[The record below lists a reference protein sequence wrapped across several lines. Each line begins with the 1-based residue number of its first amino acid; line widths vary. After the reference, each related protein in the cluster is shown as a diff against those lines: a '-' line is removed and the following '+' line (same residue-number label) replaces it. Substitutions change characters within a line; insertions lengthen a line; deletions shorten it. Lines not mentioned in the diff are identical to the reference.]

1 MKRISVWLAIA
12 TMFLTSCASQGSV
25 NTTQENAAQT
35 GSAITDEAQ
44 TVSEMTDEA
53 QGVSAKEKIKVLILP
68 KFEIGEMTGDTPGEA
83 QYYFEAYE
91 QGAAE
96 YEIVGGFSDNPL
108 YVKDG
113 IALYET
119 GEGKINSALSLMAVL
134 SDDRFDFSDTYVIST
149 GCMGSATEYTVM
161 GDVCI
166 ITAAVDYDLGHHADT
181 RDMTEERE
189 TTWFHDSAFD
199 DIAFKLLDAGL
210 MDQVYDL
217 VKDIPLKTTEET
229 RMFMLKAFDGAEWA
243 GRDPKVLRGTVVT
256 GDNYWK
262 GTYNEANARLITETY
277 NCPDPYAGSE
287 MEDLALATTMDRMGM
302 LDRFIII
309 RDSVNMDV
317 FMDGVGP
324 EALWGEDVALN
335 EDSDE
340 SGDIFEV
347 AMENNF
353 KVGSRIIE
361 AICDGSI

>member
-1 MKRISVWLAIA
+1 MTKKCRLYNGLRISFII
-12 TMFLTSCASQGSV
+12 Q
-25 NTTQENAAQT
+25 
-35 GSAITDEAQ
+35 
-44 TVSEMTDEA
+44 
-53 QGVSAKEKIKVLILP
+53 
-68 KFEIGEMTGDTPGEA
+68 
-83 QYYFEAYE
+83 
-91 QGAAE
+91 
-96 YEIVGGFSDNPL
+96 
-108 YVKDG
+108 
-113 IALYET
+113 
-119 GEGKINSALSLMAVL
+119 LSNY
-134 SDDRFDFSDTYVIST
+134 R
-149 GCMGSATEYTVM
+149 
-161 GDVCI
+161 
-166 ITAAVDYDLGHHADT
+166 
-181 RDMTEERE
+181 
-189 TTWFHDSAFD
+189 
-199 DIAFKLLDAGL
+199 
-210 MDQVYDL
+210 
-217 VKDIPLKTTEET
+217 
-229 RMFMLKAFDGAEWA
+229 
-243 GRDPKVLRGTVVT
+243 VLRGTVVT